1 MPLHVITPHPTFI
14 MPTFKLLSLPV
25 IVSLL
30 LTGSPAPSF
39 AAPQDNA
46 HEETLDE
53 FIEDAWTGK
62 LLPEDERKFIETCQ
76 AAQKGVKAGRD
87 ESRLRALRRD
97 ALSQGFPKTR
107 FDHWV
112 GVLEHAPDDGGDGY
126 ILISTTI
133 APGITLKT
141 DLNIKPG
148 SLIQKKVSTLPY
160 GTSIEISGDFVR
172 DGKGKDYFQETSFTE
187 GGSLKEP
194 EWKVVIDGL
203 KPLD

>member
-1 MPLHVITPHPTFI
+1 

-30 LTGSPAPSF
+30 LAGSPSHSF
-39 AAPQDNA
+39 ADPQNNG

-53 FIEDAWTGK
+53 YIEDAWSGK
-62 LLPEDERKFIETCQ
+62 LPPEDERKFIEICQ
-76 AAQKGVKAGRD
+76 AAQKGAKAGRD
-87 ESRLRALRRD
+87 ESRLRTLRKD
-97 ALSQGFPKTR
+97 ALTQGFPKTR

-112 GVLEHAPDDGGDGY
+112 GVLDHAPDDGGDGY
-126 ILISTTI
+126 VMVSTTL

-148 SLIQKKVSTLPY
+148 SLIQKRLSTMPY
-160 GTSIEISGDFVR
+160 GTTIEISGDFVR
-172 DGKGKDYFQETSFTE
+172 DGKGKDYFQEGSFTD